1 MQTIKLNNGVEM
13 PMIGYGTMF
22 DPKKTEE
29 KVLEAL
35 ETGYRMIDT
44 AAAYRNEAEVGAAVK
59 KSGIPREKIFIT
71 SKLWPQDFG
80 YKKAK
85 QWIEHT
91 LDVMGLD
98 YLDLYLI
105 HLPFRDYYGAWKAME
120 EFYEAGKIRAL
131 GVSNFS
137 PKRMQDFCS
146 KVNVIPAVNQL
157 EVHPFFQQA
166 ETLEAMRKWNITLE
180 AWGPFAEGKKGIFQS
195 EILKSIGNKYNK
207 SVAQVILRWQLQ
219 RGIVTIPK
227 SLHKERMKENIS
239 IFDFQLSEEDMAA
252 IAAMDTGC
260 GVVGNP
266 NNPLLAFT
274 KVHN

>member
-1 MQTIKLNNGVEM
+1 
-13 PMIGYGTMF
+13 
-22 DPKKTEE
+22 
-29 KVLEAL
+29 
-35 ETGYRMIDT
+35 
-44 AAAYRNEAEVGAAVK
+44 
-59 KSGIPREKIFIT
+59 
-71 SKLWPQDFG
+71 
-80 YKKAK
+80 
-85 QWIEHT
+85 
-91 LDVMGLD
+91 
-98 YLDLYLI
+98 
-105 HLPFRDYYGAWKAME
+105 ME

-137 PKRMQDFCS
+137 PKHMQDFCS
-146 KVNVIPAVNQL
+146 KVNVIPTVNQL

-166 ETLEAMRKWNITLE
+166 GTLEAMRKWNITLE

-227 SLHKERMKENIS
+227 SLHKERMKENIN
-239 IFDFQLSEEDMAA
+239 IFDFQLSEEDMTA